1 VDQKEIELGAPAE
14 LPPGRGKL
22 DFQFT
27 GLSFEAP
34 EKIRFRYMLE
44 GFDKEWTD
52 AGTRR
57 AAYCTNIPPGSYRFR
72 VMAANQDQVWSPA
85 GAAVSL
91 TLKPH
96 YYQTR
101 AFFLFLAA
109 IVAALGY
116 GAHKLH
122 VRHLRRRQFELL
134 QLVDARTFALGEREA
149 ELRQSRDQLEIR
161 VQERTK
167 SLEEEVRI
175 RREAELK
182 AEAANRAKSDFLTN
196 MSHEIRTPINGILGM
211 TEIALDSRLDHD
223 QRECLEIVKTSAD
236 SLLTIVNDILDFS
249 RIEARKMRL
258 EPVPFNLRTSLDEL
272 VRSLGPSARQK
283 NLSLSLHADEALPAY
298 VIGDAIRLRQVLLN
312 LADNAV
318 KFTADG
324 GILLSVVPEELH
336 AGEALLRFS
345 VTDTGIGI
353 PEDKQRTIFEA
364 FSQADT
370 SSTRRYGGT
379 GLGLTISSQ
388 LVALMGG
395 KMWVESQV
403 GAGSTFHFT
412 AQLEIAHLPSL
423 AH

>member
-1 VDQKEIELGAPAE
+1 
-14 LPPGRGKL
+14 
-22 DFQFT
+22 
-27 GLSFEAP
+27 
-34 EKIRFRYMLE
+34 
-44 GFDKEWTD
+44 
-52 AGTRR
+52 
-57 AAYCTNIPPGSYRFR
+57 
-72 VMAANQDQVWSPA
+72 
-85 GAAVSL
+85 
-91 TLKPH
+91 
-96 YYQTR
+96 
-101 AFFLFLAA
+101 
-109 IVAALGY
+109 
-116 GAHKLH
+116 
-122 VRHLRRRQFELL
+122 
-134 QLVDARTFALGEREA
+134 
-149 ELRQSRDQLEIR
+149 
-161 VQERTK
+161 
-167 SLEEEVRI
+167 VRI

>member
-1 VDQKEIELGAPAE
+1 
-14 LPPGRGKL
+14 
-22 DFQFT
+22 
-27 GLSFEAP
+27 
-34 EKIRFRYMLE
+34 M
-44 GFDKEWTD
+44 
-52 AGTRR
+52 
-57 AAYCTNIPPGSYRFR
+57 
-72 VMAANQDQVWSPA
+72 
-85 GAAVSL
+85 
-91 TLKPH
+91 
-96 YYQTR
+96 
-101 AFFLFLAA
+101 
-109 IVAALGY
+109 
-116 GAHKLH
+116 
-122 VRHLRRRQFELL
+122 
-134 QLVDARTFALGEREA
+134 
-149 ELRQSRDQLEIR
+149 
-161 VQERTK
+161 
-167 SLEEEVRI
+167 
-175 RREAELK
+175 K
-182 AEAANRAKSDFLTN
+182 AEAANRAKSEFLTN

-211 TEIALDSRLDHD
+211 TGIALDSKLEPD

-298 VIGDAIRLRQVLLN
+298 LIGDAIRLRQVLLN
-312 LADNAV
+312 LIDNAV

-336 AGEALLRFS
+336 PDQALLRFS

-353 PEDKQRTIFEA
+353 PEDKQKTIFEA

-423 AH
+423 VH